1 MRHKNRELILKIVVG
16 AVVALFL
23 LDRMVISPLIAHWG
37 EQTERIAGLREKVE
51 RGQRLLEREQA
62 IRERWAEMVERDLPD
77 NVSTAESEVFKGVSR
92 WANASRVG
100 FTSLTPQWRSH
111 EEGYDTYDCRAT
123 ATGDQASLSRLLY
136 EMERDNLPARVEEVE
151 FTTRDKTGKQ
161 LLLTVRF
168 SFLRLTNLGASPR

>member
-1 MRHKNRELILKIVVG
+1 MRDKNRELILKIVVG
-16 AVVALFL
+16 AVVTLFL

-37 EQTERIAGLREKVE
+37 EQTERIAELREKVE

-62 IRERWAEMVERDLPD
+62 IRERWKEMVERDLPD
-77 NVSTAESEVFKGVSR
+77 NTSEVDKEVFKGFSR
-92 WANASRVG
+92 WAAASRTS
-100 FTSLTPQWRSH
+100 FTSLAPTWRTH
-111 EEGYDTYDCRAT
+111 DQGFETYEWRAT
-123 ATGDQASLSRLLY
+123 VTGDQASLSRLLY
-136 EMERDNLPARVEEVE
+136 EIERDNLPARLEEAE